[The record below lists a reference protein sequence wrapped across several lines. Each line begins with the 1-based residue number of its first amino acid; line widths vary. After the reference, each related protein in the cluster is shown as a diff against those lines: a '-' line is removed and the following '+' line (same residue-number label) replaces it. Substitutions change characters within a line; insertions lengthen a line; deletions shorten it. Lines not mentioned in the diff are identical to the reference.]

1 MTSDAEHDDRAQLA
15 ASAEPAGL
23 VLELTLTPGDLIGG
37 FIGRAGERQRL
48 AFRGWVDLMSAINSL
63 RADTR
68 EPPVSPAK
76 SP

>member
-1 MTSDAEHDDRAQLA
+1 MTSDAENDDRARPAQ
-15 ASAEPAGL
+15 SAEPAGL

-37 FIGRAGERQRL
+37 FIGRAGEGRRL

-63 RADTR
+63 RADTG
-68 EPPVSPAK
+68 EPPGRPAK

>member
-15 ASAEPAGL
+15 ESAGPADL
-23 VLELTLTPGDLIGG
+23 VLELTLTPGDLIDG
-37 FIGRAGERQRL
+37 FVGRAGERRRL

-68 EPPVSPAK
+68 EPPGSPAK